1 MGRELAADAES
12 RSCPDCRIEEEIM
25 PELPKMEMSHVGIYV
40 TDMAKMRD
48 FYTRLLGF
56 KVMDSGEV
64 RPGLQL
70 TFLSK
75 DPKDHHQIV
84 LVSGRREGTPSTINQ
99 ITFRVASLKEV
110 RAMYDLVRGEKVE
123 GIDPV
128 DHGNAWSVYFMDPE
142 GNRLE
147 VFCDTPWYVEQPRRE
162 ALDFSLS
169 DKEIEAKTYAAIESH
184 PSTRPFGEWRA
195 EKRREMGIAER

>member
-1 MGRELAADAES
+1 
-12 RSCPDCRIEEEIM
+12 M
-25 PELPKMEMSHVGIYV
+25 PNLPKWEISHIGLYV
-40 TDMAKMRD
+40 TDMHRMRD

-56 KVMDSGEV
+56 TVMDAGDLKNGMS
-64 RPGLQL
+64 L

-84 LVSGRREGTPSTINQ
+84 FVSGRQPGTPSTINQ

-110 RAMYDLVRGEKVE
+110 RAMHDLLVTEKVE

-147 VFCDTPWYVEQPRRE
+147 VFCDTPWYTAQPRRTK
-162 ALDFSLS
+162 LDFSLS
-169 DKEIEAKTYAAIESH
+169 DSEIEAATHKSIADDPT
-184 PSTRPFGEWRA
+184 TVPFGEWR
-195 EKRREMGIAER
+195 EKKRREMGMEQ

>member
-1 MGRELAADAES
+1 MTD
-12 RSCPDCRIEEEIM
+12 
-25 PELPKMEMSHVGIYV
+25 LPKWEISHIGIFV
-40 TDMAKMRD
+40 TDMDRVRD
-48 FYTRLLGF
+48 FYTGILGF

-64 RPGLQL
+64 RPGQRL

-84 LVSGRREGTPSTINQ
+84 LVTGREKESKSTINQ
-99 ITFRVASLKEV
+99 ITFRVASIKEV
-110 RAMYDLVRGEKVE
+110 RTMHDLLVAHKVD

-147 VFCDTPWYVEQPRRE
+147 FFCDTPWYVAQPRRVR
-162 ALDFSLS
+162 LDFSLS
-169 DKEIEAKTYAAIESH
+169 DEAIEAATHQSIADD
-184 PSTRPFGEWRA
+184 PTTQPFAEWRDK
-195 EKRREMGIAER
+195 KRKEFSLVE

>member
-1 MGRELAADAES
+1 MRD
-12 RSCPDCRIEEEIM
+12 
-25 PELPKMEMSHVGIYV
+25 LPKWQLSHIGLFV

-56 KVMDSGEV
+56 KVMDEGAL
-64 RPGLQL
+64 RAGGPRL

-84 LVSGRREGTPSTINQ
+84 LVDGRETGTRSTVNQ
-99 ITFRVASLKEV
+99 ITFRVASIKEV
-110 RAMYDLVRGEKVE
+110 RAMHDLAVANKVE
-123 GIDPV
+123 GVDPV
-128 DHGNAWSVYFMDPE
+128 DHGNAWSVYFLDPD

-147 VFCDTPWYVEQPRRE
+147 FFCDTPWYVAQPHRV

-169 DKEIEAKTYAAIESH
+169 DREIAEATRKRLAGDPT
-184 PSTRPFGEWRA
+184 TRPFGKWRE
-195 EKRREMGIAER
+195 EKRRELGLAKLRPHRRRKRA

>member
-1 MGRELAADAES
+1 M
-12 RSCPDCRIEEEIM
+12 PD
-25 PELPKMEMSHVGIYV
+25 LPKWELSHIGLFV
-40 TDMAKMRD
+40 TDMNRVRD

-56 KVMDSGEV
+56 KVMDAGEL
-64 RPGLQL
+64 RNGLSL

-84 LVSGRREGTPSTINQ
+84 LVSGRAAGTRSTVNQ

-110 RAMYDLVRGEKVE
+110 RAMHDLAVANNVE
-123 GIDPV
+123 GVDPV

-147 VFCDTPWYVEQPRRE
+147 FFCDTPWYVAQPHRVR
-162 ALDFSLS
+162 LDFALS
-169 DKEIEAKTYAAIESH
+169 DREIEEATYQRIAGD
-184 PSTRPFGEWRA
+184 PTTRPFAEWR
-195 EKRREMGIAER
+195 EQKRREFELHG

>member
-1 MGRELAADAES
+1 M
-12 RSCPDCRIEEEIM
+12 PD
-25 PELPKMEMSHVGIYV
+25 LPKWELSHIGLWV
-40 TDMAKMRD
+40 TDMDRMRD

-56 KVMDSGEV
+56 KVMDAGEIGEGPE
-64 RPGLQL
+64 RWRL

-84 LVSGRREGTPSTINQ
+84 LVTGREKGTRSTVNQ
-99 ITFRVASLKEV
+99 ITYRVASIKEV
-110 RAMYDLVRGEKVE
+110 RAMHDLAVANKVE

-128 DHGNAWSVYFMDPE
+128 DHGNAWSVYFLDPE

-147 VFCDTPWYVEQPRRE
+147 FFCDTPWHVAQPRRA

-169 DKEIEAKTYAAIESH
+169 DREIAEATRKRIAKDPT
-184 PSTRPFGEWRA
+184 TRPFARWRDQ
-195 EKRREMGIAER
+195 KRRELGLSKSRARR

>member
-1 MGRELAADAES
+1 
-12 RSCPDCRIEEEIM
+12 M
-25 PELPKMEMSHVGIYV
+25 PELPKWEISHVGIFV
-40 TDMAKMRD
+40 TDMAKMRE
-48 FYTRLLGF
+48 FYTRILGF

-64 RPGLQL
+64 RTGLSL

-84 LVSGRREGTPSTINQ
+84 LVSGRDKGTPSTINQ
-99 ITFRVASLKEV
+99 ITFRVASIKEV
-110 RAMYDLVRGEKVE
+110 RSMHSLLLANGVD

-147 VFCDTPWYVEQPRRE
+147 FFCDTPWYVAQPRRS

-169 DKEIEAKTYAAIESH
+169 DKEIEVKTYDSIAGD
-184 PSTRPFGEWRA
+184 PSTRPFADWRE
-195 EKRREMGIAER
+195 EKRKEMGLPG

>member
-1 MGRELAADAES
+1 M
-12 RSCPDCRIEEEIM
+12 PD
-25 PELPKMEMSHVGIYV
+25 LPKWELSHIGLYV
-40 TDMAKMRD
+40 TDTDRMRD

-56 KVMDSGEV
+56 KVMDAGEV
-64 RPGLQL
+64 RSGVHL

-84 LVSGRREGTPSTINQ
+84 LVSGRERGTQSTVNQ
-99 ITFRVASLKEV
+99 ITFSVASIKEV
-110 RAMYDLVRGEKVE
+110 RAMHDLAVANKVD
-123 GIDPV
+123 GVDPV

-147 VFCDTPWYVEQPRRE
+147 FFCDTPWYVAQPHRV

-169 DKEIEAKTYAAIESH
+169 DEEIEEATHKRIAGDPT
-184 PSTRPFGEWRA
+184 TRPFA
-195 EKRREMGIAER
+195 ERRDQKRRELGLPN